1 MIGNNCKY
9 DGRHNE
15 INIGDFS
22 ELI

>member
-1 MIGNNCKY
+1 MIGNNCTY
-9 DGRHNE
+9 DGQGRE